1 MNFLQLVNDVLNKT
15 GEVTLLN
22 VTTTRGVQ
30 TVVVNAVNNAIRD
43 ITNAELEW
51 PFNVQSG
58 SQLLTPGEGQYSL
71 PSDYRTVDWLS
82 FFVKPTDLVTNGT
95 FDSDITSWTDK
106 SVGSGAIAHDSS
118 NLRMTLTGD
127 GSDPGAA
134 EQSLSVVATK
144 NYSLVF
150 RHFTTDLALRIG
162 TTSGGTEILSDTY
175 VVTDLG
181 NGQYHNVEFTVPAA
195 VSTVYIGFY
204 NTSATAVGLDTVT
217 CKRNERPR
225 SLRLLS
231 IDEYNQRFK
240 WRDDSFNVNDF
251 EIPIY
256 VYPTLNDKF
265 GVTSLPDEAWTVSYS
280 YWNTPTDLAVNGDT
294 PGIPSQYH
302 HIISARA
309 IYYVLSL
316 RSDPAFSDR
325 AEKQY
330 LDGVRKMRSEL
341 INKKNYMYP
350 RIMYTKSPNSA
361 SIRFFNG

>member
-15 GEVTLLN
+15 GEVTLN
-22 VTTTRGVQ
+22 DVTNTRGVQ
-30 TVVVNAVNNAIRD
+30 TVAVNAVNNAIHD
-43 ITNAELEW
+43 IINAELEW

-58 SQLLTPGEGQYSL
+58 SQLLTPGEGQYDL

-82 FFVKPTDLVTNGT
+82 FFVKPTDLITNGT
-95 FDSDITSWTDK
+95 FDSDITSWTDV
-106 SVGSGAIAHDSS
+106 SVGAGTIAHDAT

-134 EQSLSVVATK
+134 EQSLSVIAAK
-144 NYSLVF
+144 KYSLVF

-162 TTSGGTEILSDTY
+162 TTSGGTEILSDTL

-181 NGQYHNVEFTVPAA
+181 NGQFHNVEFTVPSA
-195 VSTVYIGFY
+195 VQTVYVGFY
-204 NTSATAVGLDTVT
+204 NTSATAVGLDTVS
-217 CKRNERPR
+217 CKRSERPR
-225 SLRLLS
+225 SLRLLNL
-231 IDEYNQRFK
+231 DEYTQRFK
-240 WRDDSFNVNDF
+240 WRDDLFNVDDF

-256 VYPTLNDKF
+256 VYYTLDNKF
-265 GVTSLPDEAWTVSYS
+265 GVTSLPDEAWTVIFN
-280 YWNTPTDLAVNGDT
+280 YWNVPSDLSVNADET
-294 PGIPSQYH
+294 VIPAQYH

-316 RSDPAFSDR
+316 RSDPAFVDR

-330 LDGVRKMRSEL
+330 LDGIRKMRSEL
-341 INKKNYMYP
+341 INKKTYMYP
-350 RIMYTKSPNSA
+350 RQLYTKRPNTA